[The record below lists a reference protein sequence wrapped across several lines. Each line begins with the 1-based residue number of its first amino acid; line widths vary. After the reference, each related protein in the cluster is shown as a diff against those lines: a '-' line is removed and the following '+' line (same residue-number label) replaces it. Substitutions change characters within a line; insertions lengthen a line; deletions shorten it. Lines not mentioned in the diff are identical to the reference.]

1 MQIPLKRLDPGLPA
15 PVHAHTGDAGVDL
28 HAAESTTLTPGEF
41 RAVPTGIA
49 VAIPQGYVGLIA
61 PRSGLAVRHGMSL
74 VNTPG
79 VLDAGYRGEILAILI
94 NHGPEPVSL
103 ERGDRIAQLVVVP
116 VAVQEFVEV
125 DELPDSSR
133 GPGGFGSTGS

>member
-1 MQIPLKRLDPGLPA
+1 
-15 PVHAHTGDAGVDL
+15 
-28 HAAESTTLTPGEF
+28 
-41 RAVPTGIA
+41 
-49 VAIPQGYVGLIA
+49 
-61 PRSGLAVRHGMSL
+61 
-74 VNTPG
+74 
-79 VLDAGYRGEILAILI
+79 
-94 NHGPEPVSL
+94 L